1 MARIL
6 LAWELGTGY
15 GHAARL
21 KIVGDALAAAGHD
34 LIFAVRHIDQAA
46 GILGYTSLVQAPSV
60 NPERGGRTGPVPV
73 RSYNDIL
80 HAVGFTDPACALPI
94 LAAWETQLSL
104 IRPDLVVADSSPF
117 LALALFGRCPLVTVG
132 DGYTQ
137 PPLHLDDMPLLDLGP
152 TDPGSV
158 SGSGPGVPT
167 ERILEAIDH
176 LQTLRGQPV
185 PSGLPALLGGQRQF
199 VCTLPELDPYAD
211 LRLEPA
217 LGPLTPLPSPLPPP
231 LAGHPPGT
239 PPGAFVYLGADYPPT
254 ARAMEAILST
264 GVPVT
269 VHLRRAP
276 AALRERLRARGA
288 VVHDAPPPLDAM
300 LAASAVVVHH
310 GGSATAASALA
321 AGRPQLIVGQ
331 HLEHRLNAA
340 ALDRQGVSRDIAGAD
355 EAEAAGAVLAD
366 MLRDEALAGRAAA
379 AARRISDRR
388 DASPVAGVLQ
398 ACTELAA

>member
-46 GILGYTSLVQAPSV
+46 EILGYTSLVQAPSV
-60 NPERGGRTGPVPV
+60 NPERGRRASPVPV

-104 IRPDLVVADSSPF
+104 IRPDLVIADSSPF
-117 LALALFGRCPLVTVG
+117 LALALYGRCPLVTVG

-137 PPLHLDDMPLLDLGP
+137 PPLHLDDMPLLDLGSP
-152 TDPGSV
+152 PHGTALGPA
-158 SGSGPGVPT
+158 PGVQT
-167 ERILEAIDH
+167 ERILEAMEH

-185 PSGLPALLGGQRQF
+185 PPGLPALLGGRRQF

-217 LGPLTPLPSPLPPP
+217 LGPLTPLPAPLPQPMQT
-231 LAGHPPGT
+231 AMQPGA
-239 PPGAFVYLGADYPPT
+239 GAFVYLGADYPPT
-254 ARAMEAILST
+254 DRVMDAILAA
-264 GVPVT
+264 GVPVA

-276 AALRERLRARGA
+276 AAQRERLRARGA
-288 VVHDAPPPLDAM
+288 VVHDTPPPLDAM
-300 LAASAVVVHH
+300 LATHAIAVHH
-310 GGSATAASALA
+310 GGSATAATALA

-331 HLEHRLNAA
+331 HLEHRLNAG
-340 ALDRQGVSRDIAGAD
+340 ALGRQGVSRDIAGAA

-366 MLRDEALAGRAAA
+366 MLQDATLFDRAAA
-379 AARRISDRR
+379 AARRIAERR
-388 DASPVAGVLQ
+388 APSPVGAVIR
-398 ACTELAA
+398 ACEELAA